1 MIALIPLCSLI
12 YGAVFLH
19 EKTTQ
24 RQVLFS
30 VLSVAGVIV
39 LAVYASGI
47 GAGSVPGF
55 FILLG
60 TVFAGAAYMVACR
73 ACADSF
79 SAFERTYVTCLM
91 GMVAFGVLSLLEH
104 RHDLSAVVQPM
115 THAPFVLA
123 SVLSYIALNRA
134 LEVLPVARTAV
145 LINLSTVVSVLTGVL
160 ILHEPFGWISAV
172 ASAAILVGI
181 WGVQRFAAPPPPPRH
196 ERSLTQ
202 NIFTSEG

>member
-1 MIALIPLCSLI
+1 
-12 YGAVFLH
+12 
-19 EKTTQ
+19 
-24 RQVLFS
+24 
-30 VLSVAGVIV
+30 
-39 LAVYASGI
+39 
-47 GAGSVPGF
+47 
-55 FILLG
+55 
-60 TVFAGAAYMVACR
+60 
-73 ACADSF
+73 
-79 SAFERTYVTCLM
+79 
-91 GMVAFGVLSLLEH
+91 
-104 RHDLSAVVQPM
+104 M
-115 THAPFVLA
+115 THAPFVLAILFLSVVA

>member
-1 MIALIPLCSLI
+1 M
-12 YGAVFLH
+12 
-19 EKTTQ
+19 
-24 RQVLFS
+24 
-30 VLSVAGVIV
+30 
-39 LAVYASGI
+39 
-47 GAGSVPGF
+47 
-55 FILLG
+55 
-60 TVFAGAAYMVACR
+60 GAA
-73 ACADSF
+73 
-79 SAFERTYVTCLM
+79 
-91 GMVAFGVLSLLEH
+91 AFGVLSLLEH
-104 RHDLSAVVQPM
+104 RNDLSAVVQPM
-115 THAPFVLA
+115 THAPFVLAILFLSVVA

-181 WGVQRFAAPPPPPRH
+181 WGAQRFAAPTPTAGSELLPRH

>member
-1 MIALIPLCSLI
+1 M
-12 YGAVFLH
+12 
-19 EKTTQ
+19 
-24 RQVLFS
+24 
-30 VLSVAGVIV
+30 LSVAGVIV

-47 GAGSVPGF
+47 GSGSVPGF

-60 TVFAGAAYMVACR
+60 TVFAGAGYMVASR

-91 GMVAFGVLSLLEH
+91 GAAAFGVLSLLEH
-104 RHDLSAVVQPM
+104 RNDLSAVVQPM
-115 THAPFVLA
+115 THAPFVLAILFLSVMA

-181 WGVQRFAAPPPPPRH
+181 WGVQRFAAPTPTP
-196 ERSLTQ
+196 TAG
-202 NIFTSEG
+202 SEPLSPS

>member
-1 MIALIPLCSLI
+1 M
-12 YGAVFLH
+12 
-19 EKTTQ
+19 
-24 RQVLFS
+24 
-30 VLSVAGVIV
+30 LSVAGVIV

-47 GAGSVPGF
+47 GAGSFLGF
-55 FILLG
+55 LILLG
-60 TVFAGAAYMVACR
+60 TVFAGAGYMVACR

-91 GMVAFGVLSLLEH
+91 GAVSFGVLSLLEH

-115 THAPFVLA
+115 THAPFVLAILFLSVVA

-181 WGVQRFAAPPPPPRH
+181 WGVQRFAAPTPAAGSEPL
-196 ERSLTQ
+196 SL
-202 NIFTSEG
+202 S